1 MRVKIAFFSLILIIC
16 LSYNHDIFGQQTDG
30 NRPKVGIVLSGGA
43 AKGLAH
49 IGVLKVIEEVGLP
62 VDFIAGTS
70 MGAVI
75 GGLYAIGYDAENLEK
90 LTLEQDWDKLL
101 GDNIYRQDLSIE
113 EKNEEDLFF
122 ISFPFGESGFSL
134 PPGLISGQ
142 NIENKLNKL
151 CAHVYHIRDF
161 NDFNIPFLCVAT
173 DIITGKEVAIRSG
186 YLPRAIRASISIPSI
201 FEPARFN
208 DQLLVDGG
216 VLNNFPADYMNRMGA
231 DIIIG
236 VNVGYQMPER
246 KELNNLFKIFEQT
259 VFLMSREKENHNK
272 ALCDVL
278 ISPNLTGLNLSDF
291 SMADTIIRRGEK
303 AARSMMTV
311 LQALADSLNEMY
323 HLQPTKPSFEP
334 LDSVFI
340 KEINIHGL
348 RKVSVKLLTGILHL
362 EENSKAT
369 PEEIYNAINHAYSSL
384 YFEKITYELQN
395 MNEGSTEKE
404 VQLIINVRE
413 REGVLVRVGINYNT
427 DFKSSIILNATF
439 RNLLLD
445 GSKLSVNFG
454 LGENPRFLASY
465 FKNNGWKPGF
475 GLDLDIKNFNIFRFE
490 GSRKVATLDYT
501 DYSSRFYIQSI
512 FSNSYSLGTGLEYER
527 VILKPIISET
537 IEETQ
542 STDFYNAYGFIH
554 LDTYDDISYPTKG
567 SRFIALYKL
576 INNQS
581 IAPVHFLTFR
591 YDQAIGSGKHL
602 TFIPG
607 IYGGI
612 STADSSTS
620 IYHFYLGGL
629 NQFYRKGLIPFPGLE
644 FMQVTNRCVAG
655 TGINIQYNLWK
666 KNYVA
671 LCFRA
676 ASTSW
681 NLYNLLEKNSGIYG
695 FGLTFG
701 NNSIIGPIEVTFM
714 GSNLHRDLFT
724 YFNIG
729 YWF

>member
-1 MRVKIAFFSLILIIC
+1 MRVKITFFGLFLFVS
-16 LSYNHDIFGQQTDG
+16 LSYHYDVFGQQSTGD
-30 NRPKVGIVLSGGA
+30 RPKVGIVLSGGA

-70 MGAVI
+70 MGSVI
-75 GGLYAIGYDAENLEK
+75 GGLYAIGYDAEHLEQ
-90 LTLEQDWDKLL
+90 LALEQDWNKLL

-122 ISFPFGESGFSL
+122 ISFPFGESGLSL

-142 NIENKLNKL
+142 NIENTLNKL
-151 CAHVYHIRDF
+151 CAHVYHIRNF
-161 NDFNIPFLCVAT
+161 NNLNIPFLCVAT
-173 DIITGKEVAIRSG
+173 DILTGKEVAIRSG

-201 FEPARFN
+201 FEPTRF
-208 DQLLVDGG
+208 DDLLLVDGG
-216 VLNNFPADYMNRMGA
+216 VINNFPVDHMIRMGA

-236 VNVGYQMPER
+236 INVGYQMPDSN
-246 KELNNLFKIFEQT
+246 KLDDLFKILEQT
-259 VFLMSREKENHNK
+259 VFITSYEKDNNNK
-272 ALCDVL
+272 ALCDIL
-278 ISPNLTGLNLSDF
+278 ISPDLTGLNLSNF

-303 AARSMMTV
+303 AARSLMPV

-323 HLQPTKPSFEP
+323 YFQSTKPSFEP
-334 LDSVFI
+334 LDSLLV

-348 RKVSVKLLTGILHL
+348 NKVSTKLLTGKIRLD
-362 EENSKAT
+362 EDSKTT
-369 PEEIYNAINHAYSSL
+369 PEEIFNAINHAYSSL
-384 YFEKITYELQN
+384 YFEKITYELEDIN
-395 MNEGSTEKE
+395 DGSPEKE
-404 VQLIINVRE
+404 VRLIINVRE
-413 REGVLVRVGINYNT
+413 SKGGSVRVGMNYNT

-475 GLDLDIKNFNIFRFE
+475 GLDLDIKNFDVFQFE
-490 GSRKVATLDYT
+490 GTRKVATLDYT
-501 DYSSRFYIQSI
+501 DYSSRFYLQSI
-512 FSNSYSLGTGLEYER
+512 FSNSYSLGTGMEYER

-542 STDFYNAYGFIH
+542 STDFYNAYGFIQ
-554 LDTYDDISYPTKG
+554 LDTYNDISYPTRG
-567 SRFIALYKL
+567 SRFITLYKL
-576 INNQS
+576 VNNQS

-591 YDQAIGSGKHL
+591 YDQAIGSGKRL
-602 TFIPG
+602 TFIPS
-607 IYGGI
+607 ICGGI
-612 STADSSTS
+612 STADSSAS

-644 FMQVTNRCVAG
+644 FMQVTNRNVAG
-655 TGINIQYNLWK
+655 AGINIQHNLWK
-666 KNYVA
+666 NNYVT

-681 NLYNLLEKNSGIYG
+681 DFYKLFEKNSGIYG
-695 FGLTFG
+695 LGLTFG
-701 NNSIIGPIEVTFM
+701 NNSIIGPIEITFM